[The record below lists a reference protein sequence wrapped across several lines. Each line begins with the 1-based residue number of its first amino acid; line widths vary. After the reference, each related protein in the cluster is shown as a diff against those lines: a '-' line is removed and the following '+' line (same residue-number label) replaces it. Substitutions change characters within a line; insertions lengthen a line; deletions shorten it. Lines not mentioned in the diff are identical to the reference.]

1 MGVIAIR
8 KPVFLSFRVRGGLLL
23 AALTLFLLSG
33 CHYTNGLSVAV
44 TPDGRGS
51 LNRLAL
57 LPFKEVVP
65 TEAGGKMVSCPLCG
79 KVFQADGASLAS
91 AAAVEDLFYRRLQ
104 MYEKLAFIS
113 PESAGAVYRRKASP
127 LHKAPLP
134 EILKQAGAELGA
146 DGIIV
151 GYVFRFR
158 ERQGYPYSV
167 EKPASVAFDIH
178 LVRVSD
184 GVVVWQAAFDK
195 TQSSLMENMFLISSF
210 YKRGGKWVTAGEL
223 ADEGVTEM
231 LKSFPGL
238 W

>member
-8 KPVFLSFRVRGGLLL
+8 RPIILSSRAWGRLLL
-23 AALTLFLLSG
+23 VASALFLFSG
-33 CHYTNGLSVAV
+33 CHYTDGLSVAV
-44 TPDGRGS
+44 IPDGRSS

-57 LPFKEVVP
+57 LPFKEIIP
-65 TEAGGKMVSCPLCG
+65 AEAAGKMVSCPLCG
-79 KVFQADGASLAS
+79 KVFQSDGASFAS
-91 AAAVEDLFYRRLQ
+91 ATAVENLFYGRLQ
-104 MYEKLAFIS
+104 MYENLAFIP
-113 PESAGAVYRRKASP
+113 PESAGEVYRRKTASFN
-127 LHKAPLP
+127 KIPLP
-134 EILKQAGAELGA
+134 EIVKQVGAELGA
-146 DGIIV
+146 DGVIV

-210 YKRGGKWVTAGEL
+210 YKRGGKWVTAREL